1 MANTLTSLIPDIYE
15 AIDVVSRER
24 VGFIPAVTKNS
35 SAERAALNQSIR
47 VPIAPAVTSEAD
59 NTPAVSAPDTGDNT
73 IDNVVMTISNSK
85 HIPVRWNGEETQG
98 LVLAGT
104 FSNIN
109 AARFG
114 QAFRRLGNL
123 IEADV
128 AASYKEAS
136 RAVGTAGTTPFGTAD
151 DFSDFANVAKI
162 LDDNGCP
169 QDQSWRLVLSNA
181 AMANIRAKQSS
192 LFKANEA
199 GTDELLR
206 EGKVMRVMGFNIGQ
220 SGQVI
225 KHTRGTDNGS
235 ATLTSTDYAVGSTSL
250 TLASAGTGTIV
261 AGDQVNIAGE
271 NNGIWYGIATGDSD
285 VSSGGTIVL
294 NKPGL
299 TIAQTTNTSAVTVP
313 AADFRANLA
322 FHPSAI
328 QLITR
333 APAMPE
339 GGDMATDSVMVTDP
353 ISGLTFEVLR
363 YEQFRQVVY
372 HVAIAWGYKVI
383 KPEHVA
389 VLFG

>member
-1 MANTLTSLIPDIYE
+1 MANTLTNLIPDIYE

-35 SAERAALNQSIR
+35 SAERAALNESIR

-59 NTPAVSAPDTGDNT
+59 NTPAVTAPDTGDNT

-85 HIPVRWNGEETQG
+85 HIPVRWNGEETRG
-98 LVLAGT
+98 LNVAGT
-104 FSNIN
+104 FSGIN
-109 AARFG
+109 AARFA

-123 IEADV
+123 IEIDV
-128 AASYKEAS
+128 AKSYKEAS

-169 QDQSWRLVLSNA
+169 QDESWRLVLGNA

-206 EGKVMRVMGFNIGQ
+206 DGKVMRVMGFNIGQ
-220 SGQVI
+220 SGQVQT
-225 KHTRGTDNGS
+225 HTRGTAAS
-235 ATLTSTDYAVGSTSL
+235 ATLTSTDYATGSTAL
-250 TLASAGTGTIV
+250 TLAAAGTGTFV

-271 NNGIWYGIATGDSD
+271 NNGIWYG
-285 VSSGGTIVL
+285 VSSGDTDVSDGGTLTL

-313 AADFRANLA
+313 ANAFKANLA

>member
-24 VGFIPAVTKNS
+24 VGLIPAVSKNS
-35 SAERAALNQSIR
+35 SAERAAVDQNIR
-47 VPIAPAVTSEAD
+47 VPIAPAVTSEAN
-59 NTPAVSAPDTGDNT
+59 NTPAVTAPDTGDNT
-73 IDNVVMTISNSK
+73 IDNVNMTISNSK
-85 HIPVRWNGEETQG
+85 HIPVRWNGEETKG
-98 LVLAGT
+98 LNVAGT

-109 AARFG
+109 AARFA

-123 IEADV
+123 IEADL

-136 RAVGTAGTTPFGTAD
+136 RAVGTAGTTPFGTAN
-151 DFSDFANVAKI
+151 DFSDFANVLKI

-169 QDQSWRLVLSNA
+169 PEGLRLVLSNA
-181 AMANIRAKQSS
+181 AIANIRAKQSS

-199 GTDELLR
+199 GTTELLR
-206 EGKVMRVMGFNIGQ
+206 DGKIMRVMGFDIGQ
-220 SGQVI
+220 SGQI
-225 KHTRGTDNGS
+225 LTHTRGTASS
-235 ATLTSTDYAVGSTSL
+235 ATLTSTDYAVGATTL

-271 NNGIWYGIATGDSD
+271 NNNIWYGVASGDSD
-285 VSSGGTIVL
+285 VSNGGTFTL

-313 AADFRANLA
+313 AAAWKANLA

-353 ISGLTFEVLR
+353 VSGITFEVLR
-363 YEQFRQVVY
+363 YAQFKQVVF
-372 HVAIAWGYKVI
+372 HVAVAWGYKVI